1 MPNTL
6 TPKKINILLLLCACS
21 ILLIFI
27 LFWEKYDAAR
37 NNQAIQDNAKV
48 IAHSVW
54 DLDTAGS
61 EAFLTLMVRHQNLR
75 RITIYTH
82 SNEVFINIDGSAQT
96 TPEKILTTLK
106 LAPEV
111 TLESNIHFKGE
122 IIGKIESIRYS
133 DNIYLYFYILIL
145 LLLLAWVVQ
154 LYILNLEAR
163 KFLEIRV
170 LERTA
175 DLSQTQ
181 KALAEEKERL
191 TVTLRSIGD
200 GVITTDMEG
209 NIVLI
214 NTIAE
219 ELTGWKNEEAIGRP
233 LTEVFQIIHEES
245 KERCKNPVSK
255 VMETGKIISL
265 ANHTALIAKDG
276 SERSIADSGAPIKD
290 GKNKIIGVV
299 LVFRDVS
306 IEIQREKELAN
317 VEKLES
323 VGVLAGGIAHDF
335 NNILGAILGNIDLA
349 LRFTREEDEAHN
361 LMQQAKKATHRASN
375 LTQQLLTFAK
385 GGEPVKELAKIQETI
400 EESADFVLRGSKVC
414 CAYQWDDD
422 LWPVEIDPG
431 QISQVVQNLIINA
444 NQAMP
449 DGGIIDVK
457 ASNLTCEKS
466 LQLNLPPTKHIK
478 ISISDTG
485 RGMNQQVLDKIFD
498 PYFTTKQ
505 TGSGLGLAVS
515 HSIISK
521 HDGFMVVN
529 STLNAGTTFSIYL
542 PAESEKTPVHADK
555 KVVHSTHTVQARI
568 MIMDDEEMV
577 REIAGQMLQHLG
589 YDIVF
594 AANGNEAVAL
604 FTESMATDKSIDL
617 IIMDLT
623 IPGGQGGQETVK
635 AIHKIAPDTKVVVAS
650 GYSND
655 PVMANYQDYGFLAAI
670 SKPFHLQDL
679 EELIATVL

>member
-1 MPNTL
+1 MLDRL
-6 TPKKINILLLLCACS
+6 TPKKINTILLLCAFS
-21 ILLIFI
+21 TLLAFI
-27 LFWEKYDAAR
+27 LFWEKYDSTK
-37 NNQAIQDNAKV
+37 NTQAIQDNAQV
-48 IAHSVW
+48 IARSVW
-54 DLDTAGS
+54 DLDAAGS
-61 EAFLTLMVRHQNLR
+61 KAFLQLMIRHQNLD
-75 RITIYTH
+75 RITIYTS
-82 SNEVFINIDGSAQT
+82 SNEIFINIIGPDHNLPDQ
-96 TPEKILTTLK
+96 ILSRLK
-106 LAPEV
+106 LIQKV
-111 TLESNIHFKGE
+111 TLQSDISYRGE
-122 IIGKIESIRYS
+122 VIGKIEAIHHSE
-133 DNIYLYFYILIL
+133 NIYLYFYVLIL
-145 LLLLAWVVQ
+145 LVLLVRVIQ
-154 LYILNLEAR
+154 LYLHNLEAR
-163 KFLEIRV
+163 NLLEIRV
-170 LERTA
+170 KERTA

-181 KALAEEKERL
+181 KALADEKERL

-200 GVITTDMEG
+200 GVITTDVEG

-219 ELTGWKNEEAIGRP
+219 ELTGWKQEEAIGKP
-233 LTEVFQIIHEES
+233 LTDVFHIINENS
-245 KERCKNPVSK
+245 KELCKNPVTK
-255 VMETGKIISL
+255 VMESGKIISL

-290 GKNKIIGVV
+290 QQNKIIGVV

-317 VEKLES
+317 VAKLES

-349 LRFTREEDEAHN
+349 LQFTRPEDEAYS

-385 GGEPVKELAKIQETI
+385 GGEPVMELAKIQETI
-400 EESADFVLRGSKVC
+400 EESANFVLRGSKVR

-431 QISQVVQNLIINA
+431 QISQVIQNLIINA

-457 ASNLTCEKS
+457 ACNLNYEKT
-466 LQLNLPPTKHIK
+466 LLLNLPPREYIK
-478 ISISDTG
+478 ISITDTG
-485 RGMNQQVLDKIFD
+485 PGIHKKVLDKIFD

-521 HDGFMVVN
+521 HNGIMVVN
-529 STLNAGTTFSIYL
+529 SALGVGSTFIIYL
-542 PAESEKTPVHADK
+542 PAESSKLPEQTNK
-555 KVVHSTHTVQARI
+555 KIEHHTHTVQGRI
-568 MIMDDEEMV
+568 MIMDDDKMV
-577 REIAGQMLQHLG
+577 REIAGQMLQHMG
-589 YDIVF
+589 YEIIF
-594 AANGNEAVAL
+594 AENGDEAITL
-604 FTESMATDKSIDL
+604 FTENMSTDKHIDL

-623 IPGGQGGQETVK
+623 IPGGMGGQETVK
-635 AIHKIAPDTKVVVAS
+635 EIHRVAPNTKVVVAS

-655 PVMANYQDYGFLAAI
+655 PVMANYQEYGFLAAI
-670 SKPFHLQDL
+670 SKPFQLQDL
-679 EELIATVL
+679 EEIITATL